1 MSMTIDGRTL
11 PTCAAF
17 HRTIADT
24 LHFPAYYGKNLDA
37 LYDVLTDFADTEIV
51 FENTSAV
58 LENLGDYGEKML
70 RCFSDAGKDSS
81 MLKVIFK

>member
-1 MSMTIDGRTL
+1 MKEIFIDGAMLKDREKAYL
-11 PTCAAF
+11 YLFDVLGRAF
-17 HRTIADT
+17 GR
-24 LHFPAYYGKNLDA
+24 NLDA
-37 LYDVLTDFADTEIV
+37 LYDVLTDLADTEIV